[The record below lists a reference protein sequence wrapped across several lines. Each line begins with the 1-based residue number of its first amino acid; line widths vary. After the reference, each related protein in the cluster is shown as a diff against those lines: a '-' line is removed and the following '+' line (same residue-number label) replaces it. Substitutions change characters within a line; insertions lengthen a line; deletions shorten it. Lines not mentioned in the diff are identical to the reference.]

1 MKTELNKTI
10 LLNSKNKIKA
20 NKLFIDLLISDNIY
34 EYLLE
39 SHHNTDMLSRL
50 WGYEKELIQLR
61 LK

>member
-1 MKTELNKTI
+1 MKTELNKTL

-39 SHHNTDMLSRL
+39 SHHNIHMLSRL
-50 WGYEKELIQLR
+50 
-61 LK
+61 